1 LGNCPSTHPASTPGV
16 SLTGLNTQ
24 SYQIFTFQIKL
35 RIFVIKTHVMQTK
48 LTLTLEQSII
58 EQAKLYAKDKG
69 RSLSELIENY
79 LKVVL
84 EDSQQK
90 VKLSPSIKKLK
101 GAIKLPEDFDYK
113 KELTEALSAKYKI

>member
-1 LGNCPSTHPASTPGV
+1 
-16 SLTGLNTQ
+16 
-24 SYQIFTFQIKL
+24 
-35 RIFVIKTHVMQTK
+35 MQTK
-48 LTLTLEQSII
+48 LTLTIEQSII

-84 EDSQQK
+84 DDSQQE

-101 GAIKLPEDFDYK
+101 GSIQLPENFDYK
-113 KELTEALSAKYKI
+113 KELTEVLSAKYSA

>member
-1 LGNCPSTHPASTPGV
+1 MVTSKHDFA
-16 SLTGLNTQ
+16 
-24 SYQIFTFQIKL
+24 FQIIL
-35 RIFVIKTHVMQTK
+35 RIFALKTYVMQTK
-48 LTLTLEQSII
+48 LTLTIEQSII

-84 EDSQQK
+84 EDNQQK

-101 GAIKLPEDFDYK
+101 GSIKLPDNFDYK
-113 KELTEALSAKYKI
+113 KDLTDALSAKYKV

>member
-1 LGNCPSTHPASTPGV
+1 
-16 SLTGLNTQ
+16 
-24 SYQIFTFQIKL
+24 
-35 RIFVIKTHVMQTK
+35 MQTK

-84 EDSQQK
+84 ADSQQK
-90 VKLSPSIKKLK
+90 INLSPSIKKLK
-101 GAIKLPEDFDYK
+101 GSIKLPDEFDYK
-113 KELTEALSAKYKI
+113 KELSESIFANNKI

>member
-1 LGNCPSTHPASTPGV
+1 
-16 SLTGLNTQ
+16 
-24 SYQIFTFQIKL
+24 
-35 RIFVIKTHVMQTK
+35 MQTK

-79 LKVVL
+79 LKVVI
-84 EDSQQK
+84 EDNHQK

-101 GAIKLPEDFDYK
+101 GAIKLPDNFDYK
-113 KELTEALSAKYKI
+113 KELTEVLSAKYKI